1 MVTMIYRMMMQD
13 LARFGTVFV
22 IFIMGFSQAYFI
34 IFLTFEPQEDCDSD
48 TDDDCQDSNPME
60 NFVESIAM
68 TFLMS
73 LGEVMDIWKALEFS
87 KHCKH

>member
-1 MVTMIYRMMMQD
+1 MMMQD

-22 IFIMGFSQAYFI
+22 IFVMGFSQAFFI
-34 IFLTFEPQEDCDSD
+34 IFLTFEPQTDCDSD

-60 NFVESIAM
+60 NFVESILM

-87 KHCKH
+87 KHCK